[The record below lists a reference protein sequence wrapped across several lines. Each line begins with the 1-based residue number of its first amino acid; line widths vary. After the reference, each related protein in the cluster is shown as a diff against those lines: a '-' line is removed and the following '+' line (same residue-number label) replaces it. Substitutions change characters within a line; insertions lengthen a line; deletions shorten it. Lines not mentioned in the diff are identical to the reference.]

1 MFHTL
6 RGFYWFKG
14 SKLTMDILILLY
26 AKNGGG
32 AKDIFRWEE
41 GGAKDIF
48 RTREGVAVDFL
59 G

>member
-32 AKDIFRWEE
+32 QRVFS
-41 GGAKDIF
+41 GGKRGGKGYFQDQ
-48 RTREGVAVDFL
+48 GGGAVDFL